1 MTGRV
6 FTSPSDTMIMLPG
19 TLQLT
24 DCISYCQRNVTCKAI
39 NFETGLCIILSS
51 SEISYPKAL
60 SPSQF
65 PVYTIFG
72 HIVYTRFLSLKV
84 MLLPSPVHARIPL
97 EAQSIGEHT
106 HPRPTPC

>member
-65 PVYTIFG
+65 PVYTIFAQK
-72 HIVYTRFLSLKV
+72 IC
-84 MLLPSPVHARIPL
+84 IP
-97 EAQSIGEHT
+97 GK
-106 HPRPTPC
+106 C